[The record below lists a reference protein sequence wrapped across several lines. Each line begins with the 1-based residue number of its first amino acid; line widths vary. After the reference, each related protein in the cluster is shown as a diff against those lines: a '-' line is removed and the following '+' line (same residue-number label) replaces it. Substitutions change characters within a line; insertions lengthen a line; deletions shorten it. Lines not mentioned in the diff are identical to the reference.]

1 MIHEFTIDRL
11 INQGDFRGRTT
22 LMGLL
27 VIAKLLE
34 FKKDKKRP
42 PQDGLETRGGV
53 VKVKSETFLYE
64 LNRNGDC
71 DLNNIMF
78 DTVIKKMLQDPG
90 SIFNS
95 GTTVTIRLHF
105 FNKCGCHIW

>member
-42 PQDGLETRGGV
+42 PQDGLETRGGPMSR
-53 VKVKSETFLYE
+53 KST
-64 LNRNGDC
+64 N
-71 DLNNIMF
+71 
-78 DTVIKKMLQDPG
+78 
-90 SIFNS
+90 
-95 GTTVTIRLHF
+95 
-105 FNKCGCHIW
+105 